1 MKPLDLNTDFKTIIN
16 CRICNSEKLQEIL
29 DLGIQPLANNLQS
42 FEEQTL
48 ERKFPLILLRCSDC
62 TSIQLSVNVNP
73 NLMFQEYLWITGT
86 SQSAR
91 DHCDNLAEYI
101 SEFSKEFSVIL
112 EIGSNDGTLLKA
124 LKEKTNSML
133 HGVDPAQ
140 NIIESFQEDG
150 IQNHNSFF
158 DLNFASSFY
167 SKFGAVDVVIARNVL
182 SHVPDI
188 LEVMNGIDLILAP
201 EGICLIEFHEAS
213 KILTE
218 IHYDSIY
225 HEHTFYH
232 SIKSM
237 TKALSHVG
245 LIPFDL
251 IKSPISGGSFVLVSS
266 RNGIKANSRLNEAE
280 QFEESLG
287 VHDEKAWINFAKLSK
302 INLTSINKYLTENSN
317 RKIRAFGASA
327 RSSTLINAIGDNS
340 KYLTAIADNNPLKW
354 GKYSPGQ
361 HLLIDSPKKII
372 EKDTEI
378 VFICPFN
385 FETEITTYLAK
396 ELDWHGEVVLPLPN
410 QIRKYLI

>member
-1 MKPLDLNTDFKTIIN
+1 MKPLDLNTNFKTIIN

-29 DLGIQPLANNLQS
+29 DLGIQPLANNLRS

-91 DHCDNLAEYI
+91 DHCNNLADYI

-124 LKEKTNSML
+124 LKEKTNSKL

-266 RNGIKANSRLNEAE
+266 RNGIKASSRLNEAE

-287 VHDEKAWINFAKLSK
+287 VHDEKAWTNFAKLSK
-302 INLTSINKYLTENSN
+302 RNLTSINKYLIENSN

-361 HLLIDSPKKII
+361 HLLIDSPKEII

>member
-1 MKPLDLNTDFKTIIN
+1 MKPLDLNTNFKTIIN

-29 DLGIQPLANNLQS
+29 DLGIQPLANNLRS

-91 DHCDNLAEYI
+91 DHCNNLADYI

-124 LKEKTNSML
+124 LKEKTNSKL

-266 RNGIKANSRLNEAE
+266 RNGIKASSRLNEAE

-302 INLTSINKYLTENSN
+302 RNLTSINKYLIENSN

-361 HLLIDSPKKII
+361 HLLIDSPKEII

>member
-29 DLGIQPLANNLQS
+29 DLGIQPLANNLRS

-91 DHCDNLAEYI
+91 DHCDSLADYI

-158 DLNFASSFY
+158 DFNFA
-167 SKFGAVDVVIARNVL
+167 VI
-182 SHVPDI
+182 S
-188 LEVMNGIDLILAP
+188 
-201 EGICLIEFHEAS
+201 
-213 KILTE
+213 
-218 IHYDSIY
+218 
-225 HEHTFYH
+225 
-232 SIKSM
+232 
-237 TKALSHVG
+237 
-245 LIPFDL
+245 
-251 IKSPISGGSFVLVSS
+251 
-266 RNGIKANSRLNEAE
+266 AN
-280 QFEESLG
+280 
-287 VHDEKAWINFAKLSK
+287 I
-302 INLTSINKYLTENSN
+302 
-317 RKIRAFGASA
+317 
-327 RSSTLINAIGDNS
+327 
-340 KYLTAIADNNPLKW
+340 
-354 GKYSPGQ
+354 
-361 HLLIDSPKKII
+361 
-372 EKDTEI
+372 
-378 VFICPFN
+378 
-385 FETEITTYLAK
+385 
-396 ELDWHGEVVLPLPN
+396 
-410 QIRKYLI
+410 